1 MKKYKDKEAEKS
13 NSSLLFCENL
23 NTVVILIYSNNQIQI
38 LDIMSEKLYQNY
50 VNQKSNIINLISDTK
65 NMNFVFSGESD
76 LHFYS
81 LTNNYLN
88 SINEPGHFY
97 KISLEINFL
106 LIASI
111 S

>member
-23 NTVVILIYSNNQIQI
+23 NSVVILIYSNNQIQI
-38 LDIMSEKLYQNY
+38 LDIISEKLYQNY
-50 VNQKSNIINLISDTK
+50 VNQKSNITYLISDTK

-76 LHFYS
+76 LHVYS
-81 LTNNYLN
+81 LALNYLK

-97 KISLEINFL
+97 KISLELNFL
-106 LIASI
+106 MIASV